1 MSEEHDMQQGTSS
14 RPNVDVV
21 RRVYDAFKRRDLA
34 EALSLFAP
42 DVELTQSSE
51 VPWGG
56 EYKGH
61 DGVIQFFGK
70 LTQSINS
77 TLALERFIDAG
88 EHVVAIGRTQGTVN
102 AGGNRYDV
110 PFAHVW
116 TIQNGL
122 AVRIQFC
129 IDNPTMLSAL
139 P

>member
-1 MSEEHDMQQGTSS
+1 MSKDDIQQGTSS

-21 RRVYDAFKRRDLA
+21 RRVYDAFKRRDIA

-42 DVELTQSSE
+42 DVELTQSRE

-61 DGVIQFFGK
+61 DGALQFFAK
-70 LTQSINS
+70 LTQAVNS
-77 TLALERFIDAG
+77 TVALERFIDAG
-88 EHVVAIGRTQGTVN
+88 DHVVAIGRTQGNV
-102 AGGNRYDV
+102 ASGDNRYDV
-110 PFAHVW
+110 PIAHVW

-122 AVRIQFC
+122 VVRVQFY

>member
-1 MSEEHDMQQGTSS
+1 MSEDDMQQGTSS

-21 RRVYDAFKRRDLA
+21 RRIYDAFKRRDIP

-56 EYKGH
+56 QYKGH
-61 DGVIQFFGK
+61 DGVLQFFAK
-70 LTQSINS
+70 LTQSVNS

-88 EHVVAIGRTQGTVN
+88 EHVVAIGRTQGNVTS
-102 AGGNRYDV
+102 GDSRYDV
-110 PFAHVW
+110 PIAHVW
-116 TIQNGL
+116 AIKNGL
-122 AVRIQFC
+122 VVRIQFY